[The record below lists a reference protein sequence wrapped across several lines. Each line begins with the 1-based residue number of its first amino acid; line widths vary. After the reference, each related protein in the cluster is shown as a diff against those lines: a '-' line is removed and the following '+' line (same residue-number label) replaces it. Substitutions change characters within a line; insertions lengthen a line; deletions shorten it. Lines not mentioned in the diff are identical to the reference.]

1 MAVYGPRTE
10 VSEKNQPGRH
20 LDLRRATS
28 GTETTQ
34 CLPFSRPRVVPRG
47 GHTSA
52 VMAMPSLTTRR
63 GWVPA
68 VTLPFSPRSVCI
80 DLQLYISLGQTT
92 ELHFLPSPP

>member
-1 MAVYGPRTE
+1 MGPGQR
-10 VSEKNQPGRH
+10 S
-20 LDLRRATS
+20 RRKINPADT
-28 GTETTQ
+28 
-34 CLPFSRPRVVPRG
+34 LISRPRVVPRG

-68 VTLPFSPRSVCI
+68 VTLPFSPRSVCR